1 MDNGHIPRFGSES
14 KIVFYQSRFEI
25 HPSRG
30 SKADA
35 WPQIMKALQ
44 VWLEEKEGD
53 NEENGRPSLYEEL
66 TGDIV
71 NYTDLIPDLN
81 ESCYLSERLATG
93 KLCLET
99 SQSRLE
105 TKALFQEERIVV
117 PDYWAMEYIEQ
128 DSRWWYRRW
137 YTNVG
142 ITTLGNGAYAVN
154 TRIAIADDPAFLIS
168 RPNIPP
174 RNTPRFIR
182 AMLVLP
188 GCQAVAGDTRLP
200 SHELRLNGTRF
211 GAFASSL
218 TSKNRTVPL
227 IVVSAFR
234 DDPTAFAIDPS
245 RLAEN
250 LRGSAVVYVLDLS
263 DSETR
268 RAYQRCFAFDTPAF
282 HYRVDSGFA
291 RVFFPGV
298 DLSDEKGWRRHYF
311 YTPEKL
317 QSTRVGIIEDDICGA
332 ISRLYRRRPNEALEP
347 LNIAFI
353 ENRLKRRAAEA
364 KFRQLEEEHARRT
377 SEAKAASKGRDSN
390 QTAEETS
397 LQIQRYEEELAF
409 YREYIDHLEQS
420 QTQDEVEERILSLED
435 EVTRLEAERNQLEA
449 KASNL
454 QYTVDALSRSKTRER
469 MGLEAMELQAR
480 TVQNLREFPKT
491 PGESAHLAKRAFSD
505 RLVIMDEA
513 IDSAERYGSGSA
525 DETFDI
531 LRCLAIELW
540 PLYFDEQSSADAG
553 DVRTAFQ
560 NATGY
565 ELTFNESSMTN
576 KDARLKQLRQ
586 LEYNGKTIDIS
597 PHVKGTSGKRTE
609 PLRVHFYV
617 DQENKRIVVGH
628 CGAHMETAGT
638 RRVR

>member
-1 MDNGHIPRFGSES
+1 MDDGRIPRFGSDS
-14 KIVFYQSRFEI
+14 KIIFYQTRFEI
-25 HPSRG
+25 HPSGG
-30 SKADA
+30 SSAEV
-35 WPQIMKALQ
+35 WPQIMKSLQ
-44 VWLEEKEGD
+44 IWLEEKEGA
-53 NEENGRPSLYEEL
+53 NEERGKPSLFEQL
-66 TGDIV
+66 TGDVV
-71 NYTDLIPDLN
+71 NYTDLIPGLN

-93 KLCLET
+93 KIRLET

-105 TKALFQEERIVV
+105 SKALFREERIVV

-128 DSRWWYRRW
+128 DSRLWYRRW

-142 ITTLGNGAYAVN
+142 ITALGNGSYAVN
-154 TRIAIADDPAFLIS
+154 ARISIADDPAFLIS
-168 RPNIPP
+168 RPDIPP

-188 GCQAVAGDTRLP
+188 GCQAVAGDCRLP

-218 TSKNRTVPL
+218 VSKNRTVPL
-227 IVVSAFR
+227 VVVSAFR

-250 LRGSAVVYVLDLS
+250 LRGTAIVYVLDLS
-263 DSETR
+263 DPETR
-268 RAYQRCFAFDTPAF
+268 RAYQRCFAFGTPAYQ
-282 HYRVDSGFA
+282 YRIDSGFA

-298 DLSDEKGWRRHYF
+298 NLNDEEGRRRHHF

-317 QSTRVGIIEDDICGA
+317 QGTRVGIIENDICGA
-332 ISRLYRRRPNEALEP
+332 ISRFYRRRPDEALEP
-347 LNIAFI
+347 LNIVSI

-364 KFRQLEEEHARRT
+364 KFKQLEEEHARRA
-377 SEAKAASKGRDSN
+377 SEAEAASDDGEPGRA
-390 QTAEETS
+390 AEDAS
-397 LQIQRYEEELAF
+397 LRIQRYEDDLAF
-409 YREYIDHLEQS
+409 YRQYIELIEQS
-420 QTQDEVEERILSLED
+420 QAQDEAEDRILSLEE
-435 EVTRLEAERNQLEA
+435 EVSQLKDERNQLQA
-449 KASNL
+449 KADNL
-454 QYTVDALSRSKTRER
+454 QYTVDALSRSKTREQ
-469 MGLEAMELQAR
+469 MGFEAMELQAK
-480 TVQNLREFPKT
+480 TIQSLREFPKT
-491 PGESAHLAKRAFSD
+491 PGDAARLAKRAFSD
-505 RLVIMDEA
+505 RLVMTDEA

-531 LRCLAIELW
+531 LRGLAMELW
-540 PLYFDEQSSADAG
+540 PLYFDEHSMNAG

-560 NATGY
+560 NSTGY

-576 KDARLKQLRQ
+576 KDTRLRQLRQ

-617 DQENKRIVVGH
+617 DRESKRIVVGH

-638 RRVR
+638 RRVK